1 MKKILLVLRD
11 VFEIYVPATAF
22 LAMFLAFIL
31 QVFTRYVINMPLTWT
46 QDIIVTGFVWT
57 VLFGACYTMRARR
70 HVKFTMVYD
79 KLKPRPAAL
88 SRLVGNFIIVIAF
101 IMLIIPSWNYSIF
114 LFFQKTAVLRINYTY
129 IFIPFV
135 YLAISVIGYSVVE
148 ILEDLRVLR
157 GRLADSKDHR
167 QEEPTP

>member
-1 MKKILLVLRD
+1 VKKIFLVLRD
-11 VFEIYVPATAF
+11 IFEIYIPAAAF
-22 LAMFLAFIL
+22 LSMFFAFIL

-88 SRLVGNFIIVIAF
+88 SRLVGNLIIVAAF
-101 IMLIIPSWNYSIF
+101 LMLIVPSWNYSFF

-135 YLAISVIGYSVVE
+135 YLTISVIGYSVAE
-148 ILEDLRVLR
+148 ILEDLKVLR
-157 GRLADSKDHR
+157 GRLADSQDHR
-167 QEEPTP
+167 QEEPNP

>member
-1 MKKILLVLRD
+1 MKKIFLVLRD
-11 VFEIYVPATAF
+11 IFEIYVPAAAF
-22 LAMFLAFIL
+22 LSMFFAFIL

-46 QDIIVTGFVWT
+46 QDVIVTGFVWT
-57 VLFGACYTMRARR
+57 VLFGACYPMRARR

-88 SRLVGNFIIVIAF
+88 SRLVGNLIIVAAF
-101 IMLIIPSWNYSIF
+101 LMLIVPSWNYSFF

-135 YLAISVIGYSVVE
+135 YLTISVIGYSLVD
-148 ILEDLRVLR
+148 ILEDLKVLR
-157 GRLADSKDHR
+157 GGLADSRDHK